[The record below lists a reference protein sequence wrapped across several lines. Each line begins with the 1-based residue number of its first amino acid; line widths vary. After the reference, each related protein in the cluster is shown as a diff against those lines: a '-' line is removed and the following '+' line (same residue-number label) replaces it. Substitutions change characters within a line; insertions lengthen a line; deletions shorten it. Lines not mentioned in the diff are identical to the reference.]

1 MSSQP
6 IDMNDADT
14 VAAADSANLR
24 AWLICTWLLAAG
36 IWSIHRLA
44 PELLGFS
51 TDFLLYGS
59 PYTPSLPILAHAALA
74 LGGAITLLAAWTHL
88 AGRGPRPLEL
98 AFLLGAITAGIELLA
113 AWLTICLRAV
123 PFDIIADPPP
133 DPAAV
138 DGFLDTLA
146 GALAAL
152 VLASTLWRGRAALAA
167 SHHDR
172 TSAMDELLLAY
183 LFARCMLAVSL
194 ALPLYDEGAA
204 WSTVDIYHGPPLT
217 WLVAAALPLGLAL
230 ACLLDRFRPQPES
243 LPPAPGS

>member
-1 MSSQP
+1 MSSRP
-6 IDMNDADT
+6 IGMNDAGAG
-14 VAAADSANLR
+14 VAAKVTNLYPHLT
-24 AWLICTWLLAAG
+24 AFWLMATV
-36 IWSIHRLA
+36 IWSIHLIA
-44 PELLGFS
+44 PEILGFS
-51 TDFLLYGS
+51 PAFLKYCE
-59 PYTPSLPILAHAALA
+59 PYTPSLPIPVHAALA
-74 LGGAITLLAAWTHL
+74 LGGAFILFATWTYLTDHDPRRLEHALLLA
-88 AGRGPRPLEL
+88 
-98 AFLLGAITAGIELLA
+98 AITAGIELLA
-113 AWLTICLRAV
+113 AWQTIWLRAPV
-123 PFDIIADPPP
+123 FDIIADPPP

-172 TSAMDELLLAY
+172 TSAMDELRLAY

-230 ACLLDRFRPQPES
+230 ACLLDRFRPRPES
-243 LPPAPGS
+243 LPPAPQP